1 MFTWSSSFVSGFW
14 KELFKLQDSQLKM
27 STAYHSQK
35 DGQTEIINHYL
46 ETFLCCFIAYQPKLW
61 VLWVPQAEYQ
71 YDTTFHVSTGTTP
84 FEAVYDRQPP
94 MLTCFLIG
102 KTKVEVVQLELID
115 RDEALQQLQHHLL
128 RAHSRMKSQADRK
141 RTNHSFEVR
150 DWVFLK
156 LRSHAQ
162 QTVMTRICPK
172 LAPHYYGPFQIVER
186 IGMVAYKVQ
195 LPESTQIHPVF
206 HVS

>member
-1 MFTWSSSFVSGFW
+1 
-14 KELFKLQDSQLKM
+14 
-27 STAYHSQK
+27 
-35 DGQTEIINHYL
+35 
-46 ETFLCCFIAYQPKLW
+46 
-61 VLWVPQAEYQ
+61 
-71 YDTTFHVSTGTTP
+71 
-84 FEAVYDRQPP
+84 
-94 MLTCFLIG
+94 
-102 KTKVEVVQLELID
+102 
-115 RDEALQQLQHHLL
+115 
-128 RAHSRMKSQADRK
+128 MKSQADRK
-141 RTNHSFEVR
+141 RTNQSFEVG

-206 HVS
+206 HVLS

>member
-1 MFTWSSSFVSGFW
+1 
-14 KELFKLQDSQLKM
+14 
-27 STAYHSQK
+27 
-35 DGQTEIINHYL
+35 
-46 ETFLCCFIAYQPKLW
+46 
-61 VLWVPQAEYQ
+61 
-71 YDTTFHVSTGTTP
+71 
-84 FEAVYDRQPP
+84 

-195 LPESTQIHPVF
+195 LPESTQIHPIF
-206 HVS
+206 HVLS